1 MKRQLFY
8 KVATQC
14 GSLQTRSMFGGTG
27 IFQNNVMY
35 ALIRE
40 QSIYLRSHPLVEPKL
55 AELAC
60 EKFKHIK
67 KSSVA
72 TVNYY
77 DITELVE
84 EQSDLAVEL
93 VKLAIEGAKQD
104 DEAKR
109 CKSKR
114 RLRDLPNMQL
124 TTERMMK
131 KAGIENVDTFLEK
144 GASYA
149 FARICEIYGRDIDM
163 RLLWKLAGAVD
174 GIHWELIQE
183 PKRQQLLQECRH
195 FGFVALQ

>member
-35 ALIRE
+35 ALIYE
-40 QSIYLRSHPLVEPKL
+40 QSIYLRSHPLIEPKL
-55 AELAC
+55 AQLSC

-67 KSSVA
+67 KSTVA

-77 DITELVE
+77 DITEVVE
-84 EQSDLAVEL
+84 GQPDLAVEL
-93 VKLAIEGAKQD
+93 VNLAIKGAKQD
-104 DEAKR
+104 DAAKR
-109 CKSKR
+109 CKSNR

-124 TTERMMK
+124 TTERMIK
-131 KAGIENVDTFLEK
+131 KAGIDNVDMLLEK
-144 GASYA
+144 GASFA
-149 FARICEIYGRDIDM
+149 FARICDIYGRNVDM

-174 GIHWELIQE
+174 GVHWELIQE
-183 PKRQQLLQECRH
+183 PKKQQLLQECKDY
-195 FGFVALQ
+195 GFVAI